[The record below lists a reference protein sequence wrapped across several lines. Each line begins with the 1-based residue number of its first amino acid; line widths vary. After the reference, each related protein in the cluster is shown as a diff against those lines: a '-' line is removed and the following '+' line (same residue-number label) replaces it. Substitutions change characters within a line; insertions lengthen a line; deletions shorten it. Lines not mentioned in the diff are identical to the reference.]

1 MHEKKKI
8 LIFIDWF
15 LPGYKAGGPVRSMAN
30 MVEYLGDR
38 YEFYIVTRNTDYTET
53 VPYDGVTANQWIDF
67 APAVK
72 VFYCSGE
79 YQNLSS
85 YRKLVK
91 SEKFDVAYVNGIYSW
106 KFSILPLIALR
117 KFAGKKIVASRGM
130 LAKSAI
136 DVKGGKKKLFLKLV
150 KWLNLYKGVTFHATN
165 EREKEDV
172 KRELGSRSKVLI
184 ADNLPKKK
192 MPQERAL
199 SKKVGELKLVSL
211 ARISPE
217 KNTLFALECLKQL
230 EPLEGLISFDIYG
243 QIYNQAYWEQCK
255 TVISQLHKNI
265 TVTHKGIVDGDKV
278 GETIQDYHVM
288 FLPSRGENFGHV
300 ILESFMAGRP
310 VLISDQTPWR
320 ELEEAQCGW
329 DLSLVSSQQ
338 LAVNSNQSTV
348 NWSQVLRELLQMQ
361 QEEFDILCEGA
372 SKRAA
377 VFINDPGLAKGYE
390 RLFG

>member
-1 MHEKKKI
+1 MHKKKKI

-38 YEFYIVTRNTDYTET
+38 YDFYIVTRNTDYTET
-53 VPYDGVTANQWIDF
+53 VPYVGVTANQWVDF

-72 VFYCSGE
+72 VFYCSGG

-85 YRKLVK
+85 YCKLVK

-117 KFAGKKIVASRGM
+117 KFEGKKIVASRGM
-130 LAKSAI
+130 LAQSAI
-136 DVKGGKKKLFLKLV
+136 DVKGGKKRLFLNLV
-150 KWLNLYKGVTFHATN
+150 KWLKLYKGVIFHATN

-172 KRELGSRSKVLI
+172 EREIGSRSRVMI
-184 ADNLPKKK
+184 ADNLPKKN

-199 SKKVGELKLVSL
+199 GKKVGELKLVSL

-217 KNTLFALECLKQL
+217 KNTLFALDCLKQL

-255 TVISQLHKNI
+255 TVISQLQKNI

-278 GETIQDYHVM
+278 GETIQDYHVI

-329 DLSLVSSQQ
+329 DIG
-338 LAVNSNQSTV
+338 LAQGGKEHGA
-348 NWSQVLRELLQMQ
+348 WSGVLEELLRMEQDDFDAWCKGA
-361 QEEFDILCEGA
+361 QEKA
-372 SKRAA
+372 NK
-377 VFINDPGLAKGYE
+377 FINDPSLIKGYE
-390 RLFG
+390 GLLG